1 MKLRRRRLKRVAIS
15 SDQEQAHY
23 DALYSRFS
31 AVPDDD
37 LIWNRETLLRDV
49 NNPRQAMYE
58 RRRLYLAALD
68 FLLKEN
74 LAGKTVLDYG
84 CGLGEWGTL
93 MATEGANVTLL
104 DLSNAAIQIGLR
116 RARASGVADR
126 VRGCARDANDLSC
139 FSDGEFELVFAC
151 AALHHTLKYPA
162 ALQEL
167 CRVIRP
173 GGTLLLVET
182 YGNNRILNLL
192 RRTHWITAGQPAEAG
207 EDIIIGT
214 TELALLSGYFS
225 RVSVYPLNLTAMAK
239 RFFRGHFQHS
249 SARMAVHIFEA
260 VDRGIL
266 GICPFLSR
274 YCGEAIIIAVKG

>member
-1 MKLRRRRLKRVAIS
+1 MIS
-15 SDQEQAHY
+15 SHQEQAHY
-23 DALYSRFS
+23 DSLYSRF
-31 AVPDDD
+31 ADVPDDD

-74 LAGKTVLDYG
+74 LSGKAVLDYG

-104 DLSNAAIQIGLR
+104 DLSSAAIQIGLR
-116 RARASGVADR
+116 RARASGVA

-139 FSDGEFELVFAC
+139 FSDAEFDLVFAC

-162 ALQEL
+162 ALEEL

-173 GGTLLLVET
+173 GGKLLLVET
-182 YGNNRILNLL
+182 YGNNWILNFL

-207 EDIIIGT
+207 EDIIIGRR
-214 TELALLSGYFS
+214 ELALLSPYFS
-225 RVSVYPLNLTAMAK
+225 RLSVYPLNLTAMAK
-239 RFFRGHFQHS
+239 RFFRGHFHYR
-249 SARMAVHIFEA
+249 SARIAVQTLEA
-260 VDRGIL
+260 IDRCVL
-266 GICPFLSR
+266 SICPFLSR
-274 YCGEAIIIAVKG
+274 YCGEAVIIAVKS

>member
-1 MKLRRRRLKRVAIS
+1 MTIS

-23 DALYSRFS
+23 DSLYSRFS
-31 AVPDDD
+31 SVPDDD
-37 LIWNRETLLRDV
+37 LIWNREVLLRDI

-74 LAGKTVLDYG
+74 LPGKAVLDYG

-104 DLSNAAIQIGLR
+104 DLSTAAIRIGLR
-116 RARASGVADR
+116 RARASGVA
-126 VRGCARDANDLSC
+126 VRGVARDASDLSC
-139 FSDGEFELVFAC
+139 FADGEFELVFAC

-162 ALQEL
+162 ALEEL

-173 GGTLLLVET
+173 GGKLLLVET

-192 RRTHWITAGQPAEAG
+192 RRTHWITAGQPDEAG
-207 EDIIIGT
+207 EDIIIGQR
-214 TELALLSGYFS
+214 ELALLSTRFA
-225 RVSVYPLNLTAMAK
+225 RLAVYPLNLLAMGK
-239 RFFRGHFQHS
+239 RFFRGHFDS
-249 SARMAVHIFEA
+249 RAARLAVPALEA
-260 VDRGIL
+260 IDRAVL
-266 GICPFLSR
+266 GVCPSLSK
-274 YCGEAIIIAVKG
+274 YCGEAIIIAESPNCLSG